1 MLKKKVPSPNKNS
14 RSFPGK
20 IFQFWKGNSLKAER
34 PTPGSSKH
42 SQKHLNSIE
51 TKAGLWNITI
61 NVKIT
66 DIFGIG
72 ILAKTF
78 CLMLDSHYKFLE
90 DQNEIM
96 KRIIII
102 WEILIL
108 TVIAF
113 YLGKLIDVAVLSIKL
128 VDDGIRGTIGI
139 LGSVCY
145 FLISG
150 LTRLLSG

>member
-14 RSFPGK
+14 RSFTGT
-20 IFQFWKGNSLKAER
+20 IFKFWKGNSLIAKR

-42 SQKHLNSIE
+42 SQKHLNSLE
-51 TKAGLWNITI
+51 TTAGLWNITV

-72 ILAKTF
+72 VLAKTF
-78 CLMLDSHYKFLE
+78 SLILDSHYKFLE
-90 DQNEIM
+90 DQNEII
-96 KRIIII
+96 KH
-102 WEILIL
+102 
-108 TVIAF
+108 
-113 YLGKLIDVAVLSIKL
+113 VAVLSIKL

-150 LTRLLSG
+150 LARLL